1 MLVTSLTTLESN
13 LQMLP
18 RSQFQDVISTH
29 QSLLRWVRP
38 NDSTEVSKICSA
50 DFADVEEGVDA
61 EGGEALEEKPLGHLL
76 PNQGSHLGQQLQGER
91 VS

>member
-18 RSQFQDVISTH
+18 RSPIPGCISTH
-29 QSLLRWVRP
+29 QSLLRWVGS

-76 PNQGSHLGQQLQGER
+76 ANQGSHLGQQLQGEG